1 LVRCTE
7 RTTIRT
13 RQSVPVDGISPIH
26 RDQDRVG
33 IQGGEQKVRTA
44 VFAYASKHGQRL
56 PFQSVAGAGDRYR
69 FWRGVMVG
77 SLSRGRS
84 TGFIINVCWPGSPIA

>member
-1 LVRCTE
+1 M
-7 RTTIRT
+7 
-13 RQSVPVDGISPIH
+13 
-26 RDQDRVG
+26 
-33 IQGGEQKVRTA
+33 RTA

-56 PFQSVAGAGDRYR
+56 PFQSVAGAGDRYL

-84 TGFIINVCWPGSPIA
+84 IESITIG